1 MAFKLTTKQWLQRA
15 WNIEK
20 EIRDLCERKKKVFE
34 DLTRATPSYDAR
46 AGGSSADSGGKYIK
60 LVEFT
65 RRIEEKTDLLYD
77 IKCEIDEAIEQVS
90 DARLRRLLKLRY
102 IDFNTWEKIAEK
114 MNYDLRWVHRLHKK
128 ALQTIESH

>member
-1 MAFKLTTKQWLQRA
+1 MTTKQWLQRA

-20 EIRDLCERKKKVFE
+20 EIRDLCDRKKKVFE
-34 DLTRATPSYDAR
+34 DLTRATPSYDAK
-46 AGGSSADSGGKYIK
+46 AGSSSADSGDGKYMK
-60 LVEFT
+60 LVEYA

-77 IKCEIDEAIEQVS
+77 IKCEIDEAIESVP

-102 IDFNTWEKIAEK
+102 IDFYTWEKIAEK

-128 ALQTIESH
+128 ALQTI

>member
-1 MAFKLTTKQWLQRA
+1 MTTKQWLQRA

-20 EIRDLCERKKKVFE
+20 EIRDLCERKKKVFD
-34 DLTRATPSYDAR
+34 DLTRATPSYGAK
-46 AGGSSADSGGKYIK
+46 AGSSSADSSDGRYIK

-65 RRIEEKTDLLYD
+65 KRIEEKTDRLYD
-77 IKCEIDEAIEQVS
+77 IKCELDEAIESVP

-102 IDFNTWEKIAEK
+102 IDFYTWEQIAEK
-114 MNYDLRWVHRLHKK
+114 MCYDLRWVHRLHKK